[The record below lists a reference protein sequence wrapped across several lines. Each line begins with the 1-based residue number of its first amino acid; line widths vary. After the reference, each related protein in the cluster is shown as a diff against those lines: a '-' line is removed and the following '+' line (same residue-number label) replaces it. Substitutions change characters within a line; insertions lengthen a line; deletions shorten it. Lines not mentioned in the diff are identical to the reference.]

1 MEDLQLND
9 PITITSSDGNDLE
22 GVVAHVG
29 TVQFASGP
37 DWVGI
42 RLTGTSVGK
51 GKNDGSVKGVKY
63 FNVPDKNGMFV
74 QKGKVKKR
82 ELNRLE
88 KLRLKRELAEGV
100 GGGSAT
106 TTNAAAASSTRVTR
120 SSAEGASTVRS
131 PVASQTS
138 PIRTPSATAG
148 GGGSSKLE
156 ELRAKR
162 EALAKERAGQSSS
175 TRGASSKSSISTP
188 TPIAK
193 KSDEIKEQKVD
204 GDEGVSDEKE
214 KTDEK
219 GDDSK
224 VEDNNENTAPP
235 SSDTPSKINLQSATP
250 GYRAELARLQNKI
263 SSLEIDLK
271 KKTTECTSLQSSL
284 DFMSK
289 GAEQS
294 THDAVR

>member
-9 PITITSSDGNDLE
+9 PIIITSSDGNDFE

-37 DWVGI
+37 DWIGI

-106 TTNAAAASSTRVTR
+106 TTNAAATSSTRVTR
-120 SSAEGASTVRS
+120 SSVGGSSTVRS

-138 PIRTPSATAG
+138 PKRTPSATAG

-204 GDEGVSDEKE
+204 GDEGVSDEN
-214 KTDEK
+214 

>member
-37 DWVGI
+37 DWIGI

-204 GDEGVSDEKE
+204 GDEGVSDEN
-214 KTDEK
+214 

-235 SSDTPSKINLQSATP
+235 SSDTPSKLNLQSATP